1 MNKVIVISRHIHSGI
16 STFQSGDEF
25 LKLVINSK
33 DCDFELGL
41 NQRISSKK
49 FPFLNGLMVEEFESD
64 KKYIGIYVEGDKTFY
79 YRAMQG
85 NKPFEGYSSTPEF
98 KDLINSYIEKGFK
111 KRVNVPEQEEF
122 KKAKKRKEQAENK
135 RKGIVLWMD
144 FEDYKNNP
152 ALLQGGFSDEV
163 FNSPQLQKYIKTI
176 PYGWIGNYDRTFHA
190 DRLIEKGLRKR
201 GISPSKMVN
210 WITSSSGRHFGDS
223 LGGYSKKE
231 QKEKIEEGLNYMYNC
246 CINYSIPSHGGM
258 LKDTV
263 RINGFLKEYNILLN
277 INGKYNKKEHLKN
290 LMVAKEKLSQI
301 ENPGEDEKYLIELVS
316 DLFTNLV

>member
-1 MNKVIVISRHIHSGI
+1 MKKVIIISRHIHSGS

-33 DCDFELGL
+33 DCDFEPGL
-41 NQRISSKK
+41 NERISSTK

-64 KKYIGIYVEGDKTFY
+64 KKYIGIYLESDKTFY

-98 KDLINSYIEKGFK
+98 KELISSYIEKGFK
-111 KRVNVPEQEEF
+111 KRVNVPEQETF

-144 FEDYKNNP
+144 YDEHKKDTSLY
-152 ALLQGGFSDEV
+152 QGGFSDEV
-163 FNSPQLQKYIKTI
+163 FNSPQLQNYIKTI
-176 PYGWIGNYDRTFHA
+176 PYGWIGSYDRTFYA
-190 DRLIEKGLRKR
+190 DKLIEKGLRKR

-246 CINYSIPSHGGM
+246 CVNYGIPSHGGM

-263 RINGFLKEYNILLN
+263 RINGFLKEYKILLDTN
-277 INGKYNKKEHLKN
+277 KKYSPKEHLKN
-290 LMVAKEKLSQI
+290 LFDAKEKLSKIQ
-301 ENPGEDEKYLIELVS
+301 NPEPDEAYLIELVG